1 MLLPAIVEIPLY
13 EKATMPV
20 RSSPDSAGRTVC
32 TFRYQVRPFLAGPE
46 NHVICSAVHEFLK
59 ESSPIFPFLFY
70 APFGYGK
77 SHLAEG
83 IFHTWQAF
91 HPQDTVKISTARD
104 FSKHWLTFQKTQ
116 TLTEFYHIYRKLDLL
131 VLEDIHELVTMDAT
145 QEVLIH
151 TLDRLYQ
158 RNARVVLT
166 SAQPLSVLP
175 LIPKLASRLR
185 GGISLRIEAPGVE
198 TRRAI
203 LDLKEHTKGMQFSSE
218 ALDRLAERSYL
229 AGISVYEMLTNR
241 RQLEWLRRTSE
252 QNEVTVWDVDRF
264 FEKKTEHG
272 TLTIA
277 AIAKTTAKYYGVR
290 LSDLRSKSRRATLVA
305 IRDVVYYLTRKMTQ
319 KTFAE
324 IGEYFGGR
332 DHTTILHGYQQ
343 VEQRL
348 KTDPD
353 TRRAVE
359 FLYNDLHPMTDSGT
373 QF

>member
-13 EKATMPV
+13 EKSTTSV
-20 RSSPDSAGRTVC
+20 RSSHNRAGAGVC
-32 TFRYQVRPFLAGPE
+32 AFRYQVRPFLAGPE
-46 NHVICSAVHEFLK
+46 NHVICSGVHEFLK
-59 ESSPIFPFLFY
+59 ENSQIFPLLFY

-91 HPQDTVKISTARD
+91 HPQSSAKLCTARD

-116 TLTEFYHIYRKLDLL
+116 TITEFYHIYRKLDLL

-145 QEVLIH
+145 QEVLIY

-185 GGISLRIEAPGVE
+185 GGVSLRIEAPGFE

-203 LDLKEHTKGMQFSSE
+203 LDLKEHAKGNQFLPE
-218 ALDRLAERSYL
+218 ALDRLAERSCQT
-229 AGISVYEMLTNR
+229 GISVYEMLGNR
-241 RQLEWLRRTSE
+241 RQLEWLRRTTE
-252 QNEVTVWDVDRF
+252 REEITAWDVDRF
-264 FEKKTEHG
+264 FEKKTEN
-272 TLTIA
+272 TSLTIA
-277 AIAKTTAKYYGVR
+277 AIAKATAKYYGVR

-305 IRDVVYYLTRKMTQ
+305 IRDVVYYLTRKLTQ

-324 IGEYFGGR
+324 IGEYFNGR
-332 DHTTILHGYQQ
+332 DHTTILHGYQLA
-343 VEQRL
+343 EQRL

-359 FLYNDLHPMTDSGT
+359 FLYNDLHPLKDGGM
-373 QF
+373 QI

>member
-13 EKATMPV
+13 EKATAPV
-20 RSSPDSAGRTVC
+20 RSTHDSAGTTVC
-32 TFRYQVRPFLAGPE
+32 SFRYQVRPFLAGPE
-46 NHVICSAVHEFLK
+46 NHVICSAIHEFFK
-59 ESSPIFPFLFY
+59 ESSHLFPLLFY

-91 HPQDTVKISTARD
+91 HPQGQAKICSARD

-116 TLTEFYHIYRKLDLL
+116 TITEFYHIYRKLDLL

-145 QEVLIH
+145 QEVLIY
-151 TLDRLYQ
+151 TLDRFYQ

-175 LIPKLASRLR
+175 LVPKLASRLR
-185 GGISLRIEAPGVE
+185 GGVSLRIEAPGIE

-203 LDLKEHTKGMQFSSE
+203 LDLQEHARGMQFSAE
-218 ALDRLAERSYL
+218 ALDRLAERSYQ

-241 RQLEWLRRTSE
+241 RQLEWQRRTSE
-252 QNEVTVWDVDRF
+252 REEVTAWEVERF
-264 FEKKTEHG
+264 FEKKTENAP
-272 TLTIA
+272 LTIA
-277 AIAKTTAKYYGVR
+277 VIAKTTAKYYGVR

-359 FLYNDLHPMTDSGT
+359 FLYNDLHPMKDAGT
-373 QF
+373 RF